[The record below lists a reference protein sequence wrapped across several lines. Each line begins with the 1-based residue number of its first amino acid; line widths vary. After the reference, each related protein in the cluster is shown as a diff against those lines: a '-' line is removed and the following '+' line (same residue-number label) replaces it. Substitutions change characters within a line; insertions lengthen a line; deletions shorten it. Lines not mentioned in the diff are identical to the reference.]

1 MATVVESENAA
12 LEDLRSAF
20 AFFDSWEEKYR
31 FIIDLGREVAPLP
44 DDLRTEQNLVRGCQ
58 SQVWLVPAY
67 DADTN
72 RLRLAIDSD
81 AHIVRGLIAIVLA
94 AYDGHTPAEIL
105 AFDIEALFAELQL
118 LNHLS
123 PTRGNGLRAMVGR
136 VRDTAEAHA
145 GGGVEG

>member
-1 MATVVESENAA
+1 MASAVVDADSAA

-31 FIIDLGREVAPLP
+31 FIIDLGREVEPLP
-44 DDLRTEQNLVRGCQ
+44 DAMRSEDNLVRGCQ
-58 SQVWLVPAY
+58 SQVWLSATY
-67 DADTN
+67 DAEAN

-94 AYDGHTPAEIL
+94 AYDGRTPAEIL
-105 AFDIEALFAELQL
+105 AFDIEALFDELQL

-136 VRDTAEAHA
+136 VRETAEACA
-145 GGGVEG
+145 SR